1 MDKIILN
8 TIIYYNNFDEICNYC
23 KSVFDIGGAENI
35 FIAIVVNKMDEDA
48 IYRPL
53 LEKLVISYQEKV
65 LLFFPEN
72 NLGYMNGM
80 IAGYDW
86 FVTCKKVIPDF
97 VIMSNTDIEFPDCSF
112 FKKLISHDYPDEV
125 WAIGPSVFSL
135 KRKCFDNPTAYSRRT
150 KKQLKRIVRLT
161 SIPLIRSL
169 YVWLSDLKARM
180 FGRKTIPDSAEVYE
194 IHGCF
199 FIVKGEFAKQLSLHK
214 FGALLYSEESYIAE
228 EAYHNN
234 KKVYYDSRLSIVHK
248 EHSVT
253 SKISYKR
260 IASHISKSMKYIID
274 EYYD

>member
-97 VIMSNTDIEFPDCSF
+97 VIMSNTDIEFPDCS
-112 FKKLISHDYPDEV
+112 
-125 WAIGPSVFSL
+125 
-135 KRKCFDNPTAYSRRT
+135 
-150 KKQLKRIVRLT
+150 
-161 SIPLIRSL
+161 
-169 YVWLSDLKARM
+169 
-180 FGRKTIPDSAEVYE
+180 
-194 IHGCF
+194 
-199 FIVKGEFAKQLSLHK
+199 
-214 FGALLYSEESYIAE
+214 
-228 EAYHNN
+228 
-234 KKVYYDSRLSIVHK
+234 
-248 EHSVT
+248 
-253 SKISYKR
+253 
-260 IASHISKSMKYIID
+260 
-274 EYYD
+274 